1 MRIMSEDLKHETV
14 QVSLDDLDDL
24 WTLYNIV
31 RKDDVVFSKTTREVK
46 TEDASRPSSRRVPAT
61 LGIKVEKVYFDKD
74 LVRLRIHGVVVDA
87 PDDLGILSSHHT
99 LSLSPGGI
107 VKIIKKSWAR
117 HELESIKKAATLE
130 FPVIIVAVDNEEC
143 AIGVS
148 RRLGVEI
155 KIELNSRMPGKREA
169 EKREQAMAKY
179 LSEISSALARVKSS
193 VAGQIVIVGPA
204 FAKEHLARYLKN
216 NFASLADDVAAVKSV
231 SSGGAAGVFEALRV
245 GLISKVLRSARSMR
259 ELELVEEVLSRL
271 GASTGNISYGIDEV
285 SADAASGAVETILVS
300 DQTLRGVDGEDR
312 RKLEETLRTV
322 ETKGGKVVIISTGHE
337 GGRKLESLGGVA
349 GLLRY
354 AKHRE
359 T

>member
-1 MRIMSEDLKHETV
+1 M
-14 QVSLDDLDDL
+14 
-24 WTLYNIV
+24 
-31 RKDDVVFSKTTREVK
+31 F
-46 TEDASRPSSRRVPAT
+46 
-61 LGIKVEKVYFDKD
+61 
-74 LVRLRIHGVVVDA
+74 
-87 PDDLGILSSHHT
+87 
-99 LSLSPGGI
+99 
-107 VKIIKKSWAR
+107 
-117 HELESIKKAATLE
+117 
-130 FPVIIVAVDNEEC
+130 
-143 AIGVS
+143 
-148 RRLGVEI
+148 EI

-179 LSEISSALARVKSS
+179 LSEISNALARVKSS

-216 NFASLADDVAAVKSV
+216 NFPSLADDVAAVKSV

-271 GASTGNISYGIDEV
+271 GASTGDISYGVDEV
-285 SADAASGAVETILVS
+285 SEDAASGAVETILVS
-300 DQTLRGVDGEDR
+300 DQTLRGVEEEDR